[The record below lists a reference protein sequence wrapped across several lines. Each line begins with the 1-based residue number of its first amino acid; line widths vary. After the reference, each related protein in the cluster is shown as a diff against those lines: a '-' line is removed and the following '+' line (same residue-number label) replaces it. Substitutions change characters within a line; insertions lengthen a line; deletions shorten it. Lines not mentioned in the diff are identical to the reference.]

1 MSEFTPPAGAVVL
14 EEDQVEDVAQVEEQ
28 QIDFIPPA
36 NAILEEEVETEPIK
50 EDEEESGEKLT
61 AIEKIPG
68 IGKNAV
74 TDFFGDISRAW
85 TQGVEQAK
93 SVDPSLDIFYEGDES
108 TDEEILKFIEANKN
122 LAEVDMESD
131 EMKSFNKI
139 YEEEGGGWWG
149 FIKGAA
155 MNPSTLSSMLVSS
168 ISGQVNSLISSE
180 QVAAASAV
188 AAGGGAAVGAGFAGI
203 GAIPGAITGLM
214 TGSMTAM
221 ETGLTFAELLQEEV
235 GGELTKE
242 NVRAILDDPEKLHDL
257 RVRSGGRGLAIGAVE
272 AATMGLSK
280 GVGGKLASAG
290 FRAAPTVAAAA
301 TGAIEIAGG
310 GLGEVAG
317 RAVAGQEMDIA
328 EIGFEAFAGLGSMPI
343 TAGQQLLNINTN
355 IDRVK
360 INNQLK
366 NTEYNN
372 LVEAFDPSTDV
383 TEADLNISQIKNST
397 KILDEQVDTQVK
409 NTQITPEQ
417 GEAIKNNFRATQS
430 ATNKAKRA
438 NLKGENEVE
447 VVALLKEKEVLD
459 GERKAVNESSLTKTQ
474 EKRIKEIDARL
485 EEVSSTITDVVKE
498 DRKAQVAESVKF
510 AETEGEKFGLKTEAI
525 NSKTEFG
532 ERFGKEA
539 AESDGFIQDGTI
551 YINKEVAQETGAVS
565 VGSHELLHGILNKEL
580 KGKDATK
587 LVQDF
592 RNQLNEKQLSVLD
605 SKLQAVDEKGNR
617 LYSDDYL
624 TQNPDEALTLFSD
637 AIAKKEIAYDDNVFT
652 KLKDFLTPILRK
664 AGFSKIKF
672 ETGKDVYNFLREY
685 NKSIKEGKLSE
696 AISELGTEEAEASDK
711 KFSKSTSD
719 SYKKIDDFS
728 KNPDFDI
735 DSEFDTKRLLK
746 EAGGIIEST
755 TSRLYDGTAQM
766 NKEGV
771 SREDFKRD
779 LEALFTEIYKGY
791 DEDMD
796 VNMQGAGRQ
805 TSNLFNLRAN
815 KLATDTFK
823 QTSNEV
829 RADQSTLQIAAEEE
843 TSRDTRTEREVRQDE
858 REGVKVREKLDPKP
872 TLDDEGNVIKPLSPG
887 TSTTSIYKVD
897 KVYNFIRSKA
907 RKQNVKG
914 KDLKQ
919 LKGFAL
925 KEVVDMISRDNKE
938 LADSMFKK
946 LEKNSDLNK
955 AEMLAIQNFIF
966 ADTDLSKSS
975 LIEGY
980 TSEFKATG
988 VVNKLLEKF
997 YNKRSVRSKTGAG
1010 LNIQIKKPNIS
1021 DVEFREA
1028 FGIKGRER
1036 SNWNQKVPSKK
1047 GGVSDILK
1055 GFVRNFDQVI
1065 SSQEIREQLIQDG
1078 EAIESLRTLRDGIPP
1093 QLFSKSTKEK
1103 LFTAENLGK
1112 TFNKLNE
1119 DQKSTYL
1126 ANLPMFIELLST
1138 KGITPDTAFRLAYDT
1153 FLYNKK
1159 GTKPLS
1165 LRIDIISS
1173 WKDIVDQAPKTLYD
1187 SKKPNK
1193 FQLNEYLYRSFEEQT
1208 DVDSIKENLGISKE
1222 GVNFREEDQMLGY
1235 LSLMSEYFGDLQQE
1249 FDNDAKFFQYV
1260 VQRFEQTFTSAAK
1273 IGGLPNHAWKQ
1284 INGIWKLVEGD
1295 KSGRGSDLRFG
1306 LFNNKTEFFN
1316 VLLKPFDTENKLKL
1330 VNNKLVYDSEKITTK
1345 RAPQSTA
1352 AKNKYLKEFIKN
1364 GKLSNESLLLSYNDA
1379 TGNQDAIIRQLKWYK
1394 DNQAKDIKDK
1404 TKANINTN
1412 DLGMFLAASVGDM
1425 TAILRSAYAID
1436 SIALSD
1442 SKNSADYT
1450 YEHNPPVKVM
1460 QNYMAQFVNGDI
1472 TEVELRQK
1480 FKDASTSVIPELMD
1494 DAINIRYKSSIPQD
1508 STSRFD
1514 RYYNPTTYGKFPF
1527 EMTVYTPQ
1535 FDKEGNVTSFKKSVK
1550 GKDLNKAY
1558 QDEQAAIK
1566 ANKQEASNS
1575 QVIADKD
1582 MTNDDMLKQFSKTDK
1597 ALDLANSLNQP
1608 VKKIRVFDFDDTLAY
1623 TKSDV
1628 LFTAPNGIT
1637 GKLNAEEFAKQ
1648 GKELLDQGYK
1658 FDFSEFNKVTKG
1670 KPGPLLDIAKKI
1682 KAARG
1687 NEDLFVLTARASEAQ
1702 DAIYEFLKSQGVEF
1716 KKQNIV
1722 GLGNST
1728 GEAKAQWLV
1737 GKAAEGYNDF
1747 YFADDAVANISAV
1760 KESMSKL
1767 DVKSKTQL
1775 VNSNK
1780 IKFSKS
1786 RGEKLNWKTDEAG
1799 NIKTTFEIAG
1809 KKYNFNLDSRDN
1821 QGSFDVEFN
1830 LGGRMDITG
1839 TGDAVAVIRTVYNG
1853 LIDVIN
1859 ENKNIKKIE
1868 FSSLQSETSRVKLY
1882 TTLMNDIG
1890 KKLGWDTDVWESNN
1904 FISPEKSS
1912 FDFEIVKPR
1921 KKQSA
1926 AVERVLGVVDIKS
1939 ETQQSRPKFSKNLS
1953 EDFNRII
1960 EETESIGRE
1969 KVYSEARA
1977 KQIGSQKGK
1986 RKFWIPF
1993 SAEDMLGLIYPLL
2006 GKGKTG
2012 DAQMKFFKDNLFNPF
2027 SKAMESLAA
2036 ARVQLM
2042 ADFKAL
2048 KENLDVPKDLQKE
2061 AFDGFTNEQALRMY
2075 IWDSQG
2081 MEVPGASKRDVAD
2094 AKKIIKSNEKL
2105 KTFAEELIKINKED
2119 GYPKPSQSWL
2129 AGTITTDLIEG
2140 LNDIKRPRYLQ
2151 QWQQNV
2157 DAIFSKENLN
2167 KLEAIHG
2174 SNYREALENMLTRMK
2189 TGKNRIEGSN
2199 RMSDRVLDWINGS
2212 VGAIMFFNTR
2222 SAVLQLISSIN
2233 FINWNDNNL
2242 YAAGK
2247 AFANQKQYWAD
2258 FKMLMNSD
2266 FLVDRRNGLK
2276 INVSESE
2283 IADAAK
2289 TSKNKAR
2296 AVLNYILK
2304 KGFLPTQI
2312 ADSFAI
2318 ASGGATFYRNRVNT
2332 YISQGMTQADAEAKA
2347 FQDFR
2352 ETSEESQQSSRPD
2365 KVSQQQA
2372 SSLGRVLLAFA
2383 NTPMQYGRLTK
2394 RAYQDLIA
2402 GRGDRKS
2409 NISKII
2415 YYTAVQN
2422 MIFNVLQQAVTM
2434 LGFGDDEKDDEEKE
2448 EKYIDVANGMADS
2461 ILRGL
2466 GIAGGAVSVGKNFL
2480 LDLYERSGRT
2490 RPEYVDSVY
2499 KLLQF
2504 SPPISSKVSKIRQ
2517 AAWMFDSKKR
2527 REEIYDKGFALDNPA
2542 YEAAG
2547 KVISATT
2554 NLPVDRVYNKVN
2566 NIDAALAEDTET
2578 WESIAM
2584 LLGWPEWQIKP
2595 KPKSKSKGKKGGYRS
2610 RGGLKKR
2617 KNTRR
2622 KKVFK

>member
-1 MSEFTPPAGAVVL
+1 MSEFTPPAGAIVL
-14 EEDQVEDVAQVEEQ
+14 EEEKVEDIDQVEGLGLVENEEQVEEEQ
-28 QIDFIPPA
+28 VEFIPPS
-36 NAILEEEVETEPIK
+36 NAILEEKIETEPIK

-68 IGKNAV
+68 IGKNEV

-85 TQGVEQAK
+85 TQGLEQAK
-93 SVDPSLDIFYEGDES
+93 SVDPSLDIFYEGDQS
-108 TDEEILKFIEANKN
+108 TDEEILKFIEVNKN
-122 LAEVDMESD
+122 LAEVNMESD
-131 EMKSFNKI
+131 EMKSFNKT

-149 FIKGAA
+149 FVKGAA

-168 ISGQVNSLISSE
+168 ISSQLNTINPLSDAFSE
-180 QVAAASAV
+180 QSV
-188 AAGGGAAVGAGFAGI
+188 AAGASGATAGAGFALAAGQLGPQI
-203 GAIPGAITGLM
+203 GLPEELITVPMGAVTGLM
-214 TGSMTAM
+214 TGTMTAM
-221 ETGLTFAELLQEEV
+221 ETGLTFAELLQEEA

-242 NVRAILDDPEKLHDL
+242 NVRAILNDPEKLHEL
-257 RVRSGGRGLAIGAVE
+257 RRKSAGRGLTIGAIE

-301 TGAIEIAGG
+301 TGAIEIVGG
-310 GLGEVAG
+310 GLGEVGG

-343 TAGQQLLNINTN
+343 TASQQLLNINTN

-366 NTEYNN
+366 NTEWNN

-417 GEAIKNNFRATQS
+417 GEAIKKNFRATQS

-485 EEVSSTITDVVKE
+485 EEVSSNITDVVKE

-510 AETEGEKFGLKTEAI
+510 AEREGKKFGLKTEAI
-525 NSKTEFG
+525 GSKTEFG
-532 ERFGKEA
+532 KRFGKEA

-551 YINKEVAQETGAVS
+551 YINKEVAQETGAIS

-605 SKLQAVDEKGNR
+605 SKLQALDEKGNR

-637 AIAKKEIAYDDNVFT
+637 AIAKKEIAYDENVFT

-664 AGFSKIKF
+664 YGFAKIKF
-672 ETGKDVYNFLREY
+672 DTGKDVYNFLKEY

-696 AISELGTEEAEASDK
+696 AISELGTEEAEASGK
-711 KFSKSTSD
+711 KFSKTPAKIEELKSVGEDAEVIGADQVEKMAGRVAGAAWNSYGSKIPKNILEEAGITRKSYVD
-719 SYKKIDDFS
+719 SAKNSILGSKWIKKWDGTRQPFNQYIANKGMLELKTLATELGVRSAEDQTTR
-728 KNPDFDI
+728 I
-735 DSEFDTKRLLK
+735 TEDTK
-746 EAGGIIEST
+746 
-755 TSRLYDGTAQM
+755 
-766 NKEGV
+766 
-771 SREDFKRD
+771 
-779 LEALFTEIYKGY
+779 
-791 DEDMD
+791 
-796 VNMQGAGRQ
+796 
-805 TSNLFNLRAN
+805 
-815 KLATDTFK
+815 
-823 QTSNEV
+823 
-829 RADQSTLQIAAEEE
+829 QIAAEEE
-843 TSRDTRTEREVRQDE
+843 TSRDNRSDREVRQDE
-858 REGVKVREKLDPKP
+858 REGIKVREKLDPKP

-907 RKQNVKG
+907 KKQNVKG

-1010 LNIQIKKPNIS
+1010 LNVQIKKPNIS

-1103 LFTAENLGK
+1103 LFAAENLGK
-1112 TFNKLNE
+1112 TFKKLGKKPGGQE
-1119 DQKSTYL
+1119 QYL
-1126 ANLPMFIELLST
+1126 ANLPMFIELLAT
-1138 KGITPDTAFRLAYDT
+1138 KGITPDTAFRLAYGP

-1159 GTKPLS
+1159 GTKPLK
-1165 LRIDIISS
+1165 LRIDIINS

-1187 SKKPNK
+1187 AKKPDK
-1193 FQLNEYLYRSFEEQT
+1193 FQLNEYLHRSFDEQT

-1222 GVNFREEDQMLGY
+1222 GINFRDEDQVLGY

-1249 FDNDAKFFQYV
+1249 FDNDAEFFQYV
-1260 VQRFEQTFTSAAK
+1260 IQHFEQTFTSAAK

-1284 INGIWKLVEGD
+1284 VNGVWKLVEGK
-1295 KSGRGSDLRFG
+1295 KSGRGKDLRFG
-1306 LFNNKTEFFN
+1306 LFTNKTEFFN
-1316 VLLKPFDTENKLKL
+1316 VLLKPFDIENKLKL
-1330 VNNKLVYDSEKITTK
+1330 VNNKLVYDGEKIVTK

-1352 AKNKYLKEFIKN
+1352 AKNKYLKEFIKD
-1364 GKLSNESLLLSYNDA
+1364 GKLSKESLLSSYNDA
-1379 TGNQDAIIRQLKWYK
+1379 TSNQDAIIRQLKWYK
-1394 DNQAKDIKDK
+1394 ENKG
-1404 TKANINTN
+1404 TKADVTTN
-1412 DLGMFLAASVGDM
+1412 DLGMFFAASVGDM
-1425 TAILRSAYAID
+1425 TAILRSAYFID

-1442 SKNSADYT
+1442 STNPAEYT

-1460 QNYMAQFVNGDI
+1460 QNYMAQFVNGEI
-1472 TEVELRQK
+1472 TEAELRQK
-1480 FKDASTSVIPELMD
+1480 FKDSSTSVIPDLMD
-1494 DAINIRYKSSIPQD
+1494 KAINIRYKSSIPQD

-1535 FDKEGNVTSFKKSVK
+1535 FDKEGEVKSFKKSVK
-1550 GKDLNKAY
+1550 GKYLKKAY

-1566 ANKQEASNS
+1566 ANKKEANAS
-1575 QVIADKD
+1575 QVIDDKN

-1597 ALDLANSLNQP
+1597 ALDVANSLNQP
-1608 VKKIRVFDFDDTLAY
+1608 VKKIRVFDFDDTLAL

-1628 LFTAPNGIT
+1628 LYTSPDGT
-1637 GKLNAEEFAKQ
+1637 KGKLNAQEFAIR

-1658 FDFSEFNKVTKG
+1658 FDFTEFDKVTKG

-1682 KAARG
+1682 KDARG
-1687 NEDLFVLTARASEAQ
+1687 NEDLFVLTARAPEAQ

-1716 KKQNIV
+1716 KKQNII
-1722 GLGNST
+1722 GLGTST
-1728 GEAKAQWLV
+1728 GAAKAQWLV
-1737 GKAAEGYNDF
+1737 DKASEGYNDF
-1747 YFADDAVANISAV
+1747 YFADDAMANVSAV
-1760 KESMSKL
+1760 KKAMSVL
-1767 DVKSKTQL
+1767 DVKSKVQQ
-1775 VNSNK
+1775 
-1780 IKFSKS
+1780 
-1786 RGEKLNWKTDEAG
+1786 A
-1799 NIKTTFEIAG
+1799 
-1809 KKYNFNLDSRDN
+1809 
-1821 QGSFDVEFN
+1821 
-1830 LGGRMDITG
+1830 
-1839 TGDAVAVIRTVYNG
+1839 RT
-1853 LIDVIN
+1853 
-1859 ENKNIKKIE
+1859 
-1868 FSSLQSETSRVKLY
+1868 
-1882 TTLMNDIG
+1882 
-1890 KKLGWDTDVWESNN
+1890 
-1904 FISPEKSS
+1904 
-1912 FDFEIVKPR
+1912 
-1921 KKQSA
+1921 
-1926 AVERVLGVVDIKS
+1926 
-1939 ETQQSRPKFSKNLS
+1939 KFSKNLS
-1953 EDFNRII
+1953 EDFNKII
-1960 EETESIGRE
+1960 EETEGVGRE
-1969 KVYSEARA
+1969 KTYSEARA

-1986 RKFWIPF
+1986 RKFWIPY

-2061 AFDGFTNEQALRMY
+2061 AFDGFTNEQAVRMY
-2075 IWDSQG
+2075 IWDSQD

-2094 AKKIIKSNEKL
+2094 AKKIIEGNEKL

-2129 AGTITTDLIEG
+2129 AGTITTDLMEG
-2140 LNDIKRPRYLQ
+2140 LNDVKRPRYLQ

-2189 TGKNRIEGSN
+2189 TGKNRIQGSN
-2199 RMSDRVLDWINGS
+2199 RMSDKVLDWINGS

-2233 FINWNDNNL
+2233 FINWSDNNL

-2247 AFANQKQYWAD
+2247 AFANQKQYWSD
-2258 FKMLMNSD
+2258 FKMLINSD

-2332 YISQGMTQADAEAKA
+2332 YISEGMTQSDAEAKA

-2365 KVSQQQA
+2365 KISQQQA
-2372 SSLGRVLLAFA
+2372 SSLGRILLAFA

-2394 RAYQDLIA
+2394 RAYQDLIN

-2422 MIFNVLQQAVTM
+2422 IIFNVLQQAVTM
-2434 LGFGDDEKDDEEKE
+2434 LGFGDDEKSDEEKE
-2448 EKYIDVANGMADS
+2448 EKYVDVANGMADS

-2466 GIAGGAVSVGKNFL
+2466 GIAGSAVSVGKNFL

-2490 RPEYVDSVY
+2490 RPQYVDSVY

-2504 SPPISSKVSKIRQ
+2504 SPPISSKVSKLRQ
-2517 AAWMFDSKKR
+2517 AAWQFDSKKR
-2527 REEIYDKGFALDNPA
+2527 REEIFDKGFALDNPA

-2595 KPKSKSKGKKGGYRS
+2595 KPKYKSKSKSKKSGYKS
-2610 RGGLKKR
+2610 DFKKR
-2617 KNTRR
+2617 SKR
-2622 KKVFK
+2622 KRKVIR

>member
-1 MSEFTPPAGAVVL
+1 MSEFTPPVGAAVL
-14 EEDQVEDVAQVEEQ
+14 EEEQVEDVVQVEEQ
-28 QIDFIPPA
+28 VEFIPPSS
-36 NAILEEEVETEPIK
+36 AILEEEIETEPAK

-93 SVDPSLDIFYEGDES
+93 TVDPSLDIFYEGDES
-108 TDEEILKFIEANKN
+108 TDEEILKFVEANKN
-122 LAEVDMESD
+122 LAEVNMESD

-149 FIKGAA
+149 FVKGAA

-168 ISGQVNSLISSE
+168 ISGQVNSLVSSE

-188 AAGGGAAVGAGFAGI
+188 GAAGGAAIGAGFAGV

-272 AATMGLSK
+272 AATMGLAK
-280 GVGGKLASAG
+280 GVGGRLASAG
-290 FRAAPTVAAAA
+290 FRSAPVVAGAV

-310 GLGEVAG
+310 GLGEATG
-317 RAVAGQEMDIA
+317 RLVAGQEMDIA

-397 KILDEQVDTQVK
+397 KILDEQVDTQVQ
-409 NTQITPEQ
+409 NTKITPEQ
-417 GEAIKNNFRATQS
+417 GEAIKKNFRSTQS

-459 GERKAVNESSLTKTQ
+459 GERKSVNESSLTKTQ
-474 EKRIKEIDARL
+474 DKRVKEIDVRL
-485 EEVSSTITDVVKE
+485 EEISSTVSDVVKE

-510 AETEGEKFGLKTEAI
+510 AETEGKKFGLKTEAI
-525 NSKTEFG
+525 GSKTEFG

-592 RNQLNEKQLSVLD
+592 RNQLNNEQLSVLD

-637 AIAKKEIAYDDNVFT
+637 AIAKKEIAYDENVFT

-664 AGFSKIKF
+664 AGFAKIKF

-685 NKSIKEGKLSE
+685 NKSVKEGKLSE
-696 AISELGTEEAEASDK
+696 AISELGTGEVEASDK
-711 KFSKSTSD
+711 KFSKSTTEIVKENDRLRNDLSEAIENDNDQDISD
-719 SYKKIDDFS
+719 I
-728 KNPDFDI
+728 KNDLFLNNNGTIQEFINSRFKDGLGI
-735 DSEFDTKRLLK
+735 TRSEFEK
-746 EAGGIIEST
+746 
-755 TSRLYDGTAQM
+755 
-766 NKEGV
+766 GV
-771 SREDFKRD
+771 NSEVLVNLNNSYSPSKGDYGAYIR
-779 LEALFTEIYKGY
+779 EALFGGGGFGGGRMGDILRKLGQKGELFQESL
-791 DEDMD
+791 DSD
-796 VNMQGAGRQ
+796 QARQ
-805 TSNLFNLRAN
+805 VA
-815 KLATDTFK
+815 ADDTPTK
-823 QTSNEV
+823 
-829 RADQSTLQIAAEEE
+829 
-843 TSRDTRTEREVRQDE
+843 DTRTDREIRQSERK
-858 REGVKVREKLDPKP
+858 GIKVREKIVK
-872 TLDDEGNVIKPLSPG
+872 
-887 TSTTSIYKVD
+887 IYNVD
-897 KVYNFIRSKA
+897 KVVNSIRSKA
-907 RKQNVKG
+907 KG
-914 KDLKQ
+914 KSFKGKNIKK

-925 KEVVDMISRDNKE
+925 KEVVDMISRDNKD
-938 LADSMFKK
+938 LSKSLFKK
-946 LEKNSDLNK
+946 ITKNADLKSD
-955 AEMLAIQNFIF
+955 EMLAIQKFINS
-966 ADTDLSKSS
+966 DLEAAGGY
-975 LIEGY
+975 LLEGF
-980 TSEFKATG
+980 TSEFKSSG
-988 VVNKLLEKF
+988 VNTKLLEKF
-997 YNKRSVRSKTGAG
+997 YNKRSVRAATGPG
-1010 LNIQIKKPNIS
+1010 LEVQIKKPNIKDS
-1021 DVEFREA
+1021 EIKEA
-1028 FGIKGRER
+1028 FGIIG
-1036 SNWNQKVPSKK
+1036 SNTDNWVNIVPSSQ
-1047 GGVSDILK
+1047 GGVSEILK
-1055 GFVRNFDQVI
+1055 GFVRNLDQVI

-1093 QLFSKSTKEK
+1093 QLFSLTGKKDDTASK
-1103 LFTAENLGK
+1103 LYSAENLGK
-1112 TFNKLNE
+1112 TFSKLSE
-1119 DQKSTYL
+1119 DQKATYL

-1159 GTKPLS
+1159 GTEPLK
-1165 LRIDIISS
+1165 LRLQIVDS
-1173 WKDIVDQAPKTLYD
+1173 WKNIVDQAPKTLYD
-1187 SKKPNK
+1187 SKKPDK
-1193 FQLNEYLYRSFEEQT
+1193 FQLNEYLYRSFDEQT

-1222 GVNFREEDQMLGY
+1222 GVNFREEDQILGY

-1249 FDNDAKFFQYV
+1249 FDNNAEFFQYV
-1260 VQRFEQTFTSAAK
+1260 IQHFEKTFTSAAK

-1284 INGIWKLVEGD
+1284 IGGVWKLVEGK
-1295 KSGRGSDLRFG
+1295 KSGRGNDLRFG
-1306 LFNNKTEFFN
+1306 LFNDKKEFFN
-1316 VLLKPFDTENKLKL
+1316 VLLKPFDTENKLTIKAKARGY
-1330 VNNKLVYDSEKITTK
+1330 NIFYDNKILKPAT
-1345 RAPQSTA
+1345 APQSTA
-1352 AKNKYLKEFIKN
+1352 AIKKYLEEFLKD
-1364 GKLSNESLLLSYNDA
+1364 GKLSKESLLNSYNDA
-1379 TGNQDAIIRQLKWYK
+1379 TSNQDAIIRELKWYK
-1394 DNQAKDIKDK
+1394 ENKE
-1404 TKANINTN
+1404 TKADLTTN
-1412 DLGMFLAASVGDM
+1412 DLGMFFAAAVGDM
-1425 TAILRSAYAID
+1425 TAILRSAYTVD

-1442 SKNSADYT
+1442 SKKVSDYR

-1460 QNYMAQFVNGDI
+1460 QNYMAQFINGEI
-1472 TEVELRQK
+1472 TEAELRQK
-1480 FKDASTSVIPELMD
+1480 FKDASTSVIPKLMD
-1494 DAINIRYKSSIPQD
+1494 DAINIRYKSSIPQN

-1550 GKDLNKAY
+1550 GKDLKQAY

-1566 ANKQEASNS
+1566 ANKQEASDS
-1575 QVIADKD
+1575 QVIDDKN

-1608 VKKIRVFDFDDTLAY
+1608 VKKIRVFDFDDTLAF

-1628 LFTAPNGIT
+1628 LFTAPDGT
-1637 GKLNAEEFAKQ
+1637 KGKLNAEEFASQ

-1670 KPGPLLDIAKKI
+1670 EPGPLLDIAKKI
-1682 KAARG
+1682 KDARG
-1687 NEDLFVLTARASEAQ
+1687 SEDLFVLTARAPESQ

-1716 KKQNIV
+1716 KKQNII

-1728 GEAKAQWLV
+1728 GKAKAQWLV
-1737 GKAAEGYNDF
+1737 GKASEGYNDF
-1747 YFADDAVANISAV
+1747 YFADDAVANVAAV
-1760 KESMSKL
+1760 EESMSKL

-1775 VNSNK
+1775 VSNNE

-1786 RGEKLNWKTDEAG
+1786 RGEKLNWSTDEAG
-1799 NIKTTFEIAG
+1799 NMKTTFNVNN
-1809 KKYNFNLDSRDN
+1809 KKYNFNLYSRDS
-1821 QGSFDVEFN
+1821 QGTFEVEFD
-1830 LGGRMDITG
+1830 LDGRQDITG
-1839 TGDAVAVIRTVYNG
+1839 TGDAIKTIRTVYNG
-1853 LIDVIN
+1853 LLNAIS

-1882 TTLMNDIG
+1882 TTLMNSVAE
-1890 KKLGWDTDVWESNN
+1890 KLGWETDVWESKN
-1904 FISPEKSS
+1904 FIAPDKSS

-1926 AVERVLGVVDIKS
+1926 AVEKVLSVVDVKS

-1960 EETESIGRE
+1960 EETEGIGRE

-1977 KQIGSQKGK
+1977 KQIGSKKGK

-1993 SAEDMLGLIYPLL
+1993 SAEDMLGLLYPLL

-2012 DAQMKFFKDNLFNPF
+2012 DAQMKFFKENLFNPF

-2048 KENLDVPKDLQKE
+2048 KQNLDVPKDLQKE

-2094 AKKIIKSNEKL
+2094 AKKIIEGNEKL

-2119 GYPKPSQSWL
+2119 GYPNPSQSWL

-2140 LNDIKRPRYLQ
+2140 LNNIKRPKYLQ
-2151 QWQQNV
+2151 QWQENV

-2199 RMSDRVLDWINGS
+2199 RLSDRVLNWINGS

-2233 FINWNDNNL
+2233 FVNLSDNNL

-2247 AFANQKQYWAD
+2247 AFANQKQYWSD

-2318 ASGGATFYRNRVNT
+2318 ASGGATFYRNRLNT
-2332 YISQGMTQADAEAKA
+2332 YLAEGMNNAEAEAKA
-2347 FQDFR
+2347 FTDFR
-2352 ETSEESQQSSRPD
+2352 EISEESQQSSRPD
-2365 KVSQQQA
+2365 KISQQQA

-2394 RAYQDLIA
+2394 RAYQDLIN

-2434 LGFGDDEKDDEEKE
+2434 LGFGDDEKDDEEKQ

-2466 GIAGGAVSVGKNFL
+2466 GIAGGAVSVAKNFL

-2490 RPEYVDSVY
+2490 RPEYVDSTY

-2504 SPPISSKVSKIRQ
+2504 SPPISSKISKLRQ
-2517 AAWMFDSKKR
+2517 AAWQFDSKKR

-2554 NLPVDRVYNKVN
+2554 NLPVDRVYNKIN

-2595 KPKSKSKGKKGGYRS
+2595 SKKGKSKKGGYKSTGRIKLKSKSKS
-2610 RGGLKKR
+2610 KR
-2617 KNTRR
+2617 KVRIR
-2622 KKVFK
+2622 

>member
-1 MSEFTPPAGAVVL
+1 MQEGGI
-14 EEDQVEDVAQVEEQ
+14 EDLIIEDTVEEVVEETNS
-28 QIDFIPPA
+28 IDDLI
-36 NAILEEEVETEPIK
+36 ISEETEIEPIR
-50 EDEEESGEKLT
+50 EDEEESGEKDT
-61 AIEKIPG
+61 AIERFF
-68 IGKNAV
+68 GKNEV

-93 SVDPSLDIFYEGDES
+93 AVDPSLDIFYEGDES
-108 TDEEILKFIEANKN
+108 TDEEILKFIETNKN

-180 QVAAASAV
+180 QVASASAAG
-188 AAGGGAAVGAGFAGI
+188 AAGGAAAGAALSPYFAGA

-221 ETGLTFAELLQEEV
+221 ETGLTFAELLQEEA

-242 NVRAILDDPEKLHDL
+242 NVRAILNDPEKLHEL
-257 RVRSGGRGLAIGAVE
+257 RKKSAGRGLTIGAIE
-272 AATMGLSK
+272 AATMGVSK
-280 GVGGKLASAG
+280 GVGSKLASAG
-290 FRAAPTVAAAA
+290 FRAAPAIAAAT
-301 TGAIEIAGG
+301 TGAIEIVGG
-310 GLGEVAG
+310 GLGEAG
-317 RAVAGQEMDIA
+317 GRLVAGQEMDIA
-328 EIGFEAFAGLGSMPI
+328 EIGFEAFAGLGSMPV

-383 TEADLNISQIKNST
+383 TEADLNISQVKNST

-417 GEAIKNNFRATQS
+417 GEAIKKNFRSTQS

-438 NLKGENEVE
+438 NLKGKNEVE
-447 VVALLKEKEVLD
+447 VVALLKEKEILD
-459 GERKAVNESSLTKTQ
+459 GERKSVNESSLTKTQ

-510 AETEGEKFGLKTEAI
+510 AETEGKKFGLKTEAI
-525 NSKTEFG
+525 GSKTEFG

-592 RNQLNEKQLSVLD
+592 RNQLNNEQLSVLD
-605 SKLQAVDEKGNR
+605 NKLQAVDEKGNR

-637 AIAKKEIAYDDNVFT
+637 AIAKKEIAYDENIFT

-664 AGFSKIKF
+664 AGFAKIKF

-685 NKSIKEGKLSE
+685 NKSVKEGKLSE
-696 AISELGTEEAEASDK
+696 AISELGTEKAEAGGK
-711 KFSKSTSD
+711 KFSKSIKVPGIETEQVQTMIDKVANRAAAKFFSGIPQNIREEAGLTRR
-719 SYKKIDDFS
+719 SY
-728 KNPDFDI
+728 I
-735 DSEFDTKRLLK
+735 DSAKSELAGIAEKFDASRAEFDRYMANTGMQRLNSLAKRLGVK
-746 EAGGIIEST
+746 SVEDQT
-755 TSRLYDGTAQM
+755 TRIT
-766 NKEGV
+766 
-771 SREDFKRD
+771 EDTK
-779 LEALFTEIYKGY
+779 
-791 DEDMD
+791 
-796 VNMQGAGRQ
+796 
-805 TSNLFNLRAN
+805 
-815 KLATDTFK
+815 
-823 QTSNEV
+823 
-829 RADQSTLQIAAEEE
+829 QIAAEEE

-858 REGVKVREKLDPKP
+858 REGIKVREKLPKVY
-872 TLDDEGNVIKPLSPG
+872 D
-887 TSTTSIYKVD
+887 VD
-897 KVYNFIRSKA
+897 KVVKSIRSKA
-907 RKQNVKG
+907 KSLKAKN
-914 KDLKQ
+914 LKQ
-919 LKGFAL
+919 LKGTAL
-925 KEVVDMISRDNKE
+925 EEVSMMIGRDEEIGRSIFNKI
-938 LADSMFKK
+938 S
-946 LEKNSDLNK
+946 KNADLNK
-955 AEMLAIQNFIF
+955 AEMLAVQKFINSNVDI
-966 ADTDLSKSS
+966 AKGS

-980 TSEFKATG
+980 TSDFKATG

-1010 LNIQIKKPNIS
+1010 LSVQIKKPNIS
-1021 DVEFREA
+1021 DVEFKQA
-1028 FGIKGRER
+1028 FGITGKDQA
-1036 SNWNQKVPSKK
+1036 NWNQKVVAKK

-1078 EAIESLRTLRDGIPP
+1078 EAIESLRTLRNGIPP
-1093 QLFSKSTKEK
+1093 QLFSRTAKNQDIVTQVLLAEDMSSDTFLENADFLRKQGNSTWLASALVNTVSDKLKTLLGRNKLRTIGDEFQREFDPNKSWKDYIKKALKIQLEEADIGVYSTLKQIAKARKIDIKTGIEAYENIDDINVLRSDILMLIDELKLEEIVDEK
-1103 LFTAENLGK
+1103 GNSKRAITDAEISKYILPALVGSYKMGRYKLKDNRK
-1112 TFNKLNE
+1112 APSIKLNE
-1119 DQKSTYL
+1119 GEVFIDEGNIRQGIFGSATDANANAGIDSSERINKQVFAHDSWYNQKLSKKQQKEYGVKFFDD
-1126 ANLPMFIELLST
+1126 LPLEKRAKFVKNEIQPDGLRAKEILDVVVKKMASLRSEN
-1138 KGITPDTAFRLAYDT
+1138 KITP
-1153 FLYNKK
+1153 
-1159 GTKPLS
+1159 
-1165 LRIDIISS
+1165 
-1173 WKDIVDQAPKTLYD
+1173 Q
-1187 SKKPNK
+1187 
-1193 FQLNEYLYRSFEEQT
+1193 
-1208 DVDSIKENLGISKE
+1208 
-1222 GVNFREEDQMLGY
+1222 
-1235 LSLMSEYFGDLQQE
+1235 
-1249 FDNDAKFFQYV
+1249 
-1260 VQRFEQTFTSAAK
+1260 
-1273 IGGLPNHAWKQ
+1273 
-1284 INGIWKLVEGD
+1284 
-1295 KSGRGSDLRFG
+1295 
-1306 LFNNKTEFFN
+1306 
-1316 VLLKPFDTENKLKL
+1316 
-1330 VNNKLVYDSEKITTK
+1330 
-1345 RAPQSTA
+1345 
-1352 AKNKYLKEFIKN
+1352 
-1364 GKLSNESLLLSYNDA
+1364 
-1379 TGNQDAIIRQLKWYK
+1379 
-1394 DNQAKDIKDK
+1394 
-1404 TKANINTN
+1404 
-1412 DLGMFLAASVGDM
+1412 AASVFIDLQFARMDGLGKLASDVRFIPNN
-1425 TAILRSAYAID
+1425 TKADLKKIFKLPKIKRGKNKDGSPKYIEDPFVLEHTIPGNRVKLAAFNAILGSDKASMDLFDSELEQYHSAIIPYNFD
-1436 SIALSD
+1436 MLVNRKDGKELYLRTSPSIRQAGDFALSE
-1442 SKNSADYT
+1442 T
-1450 YEHNPPVKVM
+1450 
-1460 QNYMAQFVNGDI
+1460 G
-1472 TEVELRQK
+1472 
-1480 FKDASTSVIPELMD
+1480 
-1494 DAINIRYKSSIPQD
+1494 RYSDK
-1508 STSRFD
+1508 SRFPMSLYD
-1514 RYYNPTTYGKFPF
+1514 ISDDTTYGQPIQLEK
-1527 EMTVYTPQ
+1527 TVEDSRILNNEEALQSGVQTP
-1535 FDKEGNVTSFKKSVK
+1535 
-1550 GKDLNKAY
+1550 
-1558 QDEQAAIK
+1558 
-1566 ANKQEASNS
+1566 
-1575 QVIADKD
+1575 ADKG
-1582 MTNDDMLKQFSKTDK
+1582 KQFSKTNEDILNNFIKMDK
-1597 ALDLANSLNQP
+1597 ALDIATSLDQP

-1628 LFTAPNGIT
+1628 LYTAPDGAK

-1648 GKELLDQGYK
+1648 GKELLDQGYN

-1687 NEDLFVLTARASEAQ
+1687 NEDLFVLTARAPEAQ

-1716 KKQNIV
+1716 KRQNIV

-1728 GEAKAQWLV
+1728 GKAKAQWLV

-1747 YFADDAVANISAV
+1747 YFADDAMANVAAV
-1760 KESMSKL
+1760 KKAMSVL
-1767 DVKSKTQL
+1767 DVKSK
-1775 VNSNK
+1775 V
-1780 IKFSKS
+1780 
-1786 RGEKLNWKTDEAG
+1786 
-1799 NIKTTFEIAG
+1799 
-1809 KKYNFNLDSRDN
+1809 
-1821 QGSFDVEFN
+1821 
-1830 LGGRMDITG
+1830 
-1839 TGDAVAVIRTVYNG
+1839 
-1853 LIDVIN
+1853 
-1859 ENKNIKKIE
+1859 
-1868 FSSLQSETSRVKLY
+1868 
-1882 TTLMNDIG
+1882 
-1890 KKLGWDTDVWESNN
+1890 
-1904 FISPEKSS
+1904 
-1912 FDFEIVKPR
+1912 
-1921 KKQSA
+1921 
-1926 AVERVLGVVDIKS
+1926 
-1939 ETQQSRPKFSKNLS
+1939 QQARPKFSKNLS

-1960 EETESIGRE
+1960 EETEGIGRE
-1969 KVYSEARA
+1969 KTYSEARA
-1977 KQIGSQKGK
+1977 KQVGSQKGK

-2012 DAQMKFFKDNLFNPF
+2012 DAQMSFFKDNLFNPF

-2075 IWDSQG
+2075 IWDLQG
-2081 MEVPGASKRDVAD
+2081 METPGASKRDVAD
-2094 AKKIIKSNEKL
+2094 AKKIIEGNEKL

-2140 LNDIKRPRYLQ
+2140 LNDVKRPRYLQ
-2151 QWQQNV
+2151 QWQENV

-2174 SNYREALENMLTRMK
+2174 SNYIEALENMLTRMK

-2247 AFANQKQYWAD
+2247 AFANQKQYWSD
-2258 FKMLMNSD
+2258 FKMLINSD

-2332 YISQGMTQADAEAKA
+2332 YLSEGMTQADAEAKA

-2466 GIAGGAVSVGKNFL
+2466 GIAGGAVSVAKNFL

-2578 WESIAM
+2578 WESVAM

-2595 KPKSKSKGKKGGYRS
+2595 SKKRKSKKGGYKSTGRIK
-2610 RGGLKKR
+2610 LKTKSKSNR
-2617 KNTRR
+2617 KVRIR
-2622 KKVFK
+2622 

>member
-1 MSEFTPPAGAVVL
+1 MQESGI
-14 EEDQVEDVAQVEEQ
+14 EDLIIEDTVEEVVEETNS
-28 QIDFIPPA
+28 IDDLI
-36 NAILEEEVETEPIK
+36 ISEETEIEPIK

-93 SVDPSLDIFYEGDES
+93 SVDPSLDIFYEGSES
-108 TDEEILKFIEANKN
+108 TDEEILKFVEANKN
-122 LAEVDMESD
+122 LAEVSMESD

-139 YEEEGGGWWG
+139 YEEEGGGWAG
-149 FIKGAA
+149 FVIGAWN
-155 MNPSTLSSMLVSS
+155 NPTTLTSMLVSS
-168 ISGQVNSLISSE
+168 ISGQLNSIRTSE
-180 QVAAASAV
+180 QVAAASA
-188 AAGGGAAVGAGFAGI
+188 AAGAVGFGVGTAVPIVGNVA
-203 GAIPGAITGLM
+203 GAITGLM

-221 ETGLTFAELLQEEV
+221 ETGLTFAELLQEEA
-235 GGELTKE
+235 GGDLTKE
-242 NVRAILDDPEKLHDL
+242 KIRAILDDPEKLHDL
-257 RVRSGGRGLAIGAVE
+257 RVKAGGRGLAIGAVE
-272 AATMGLSK
+272 VATMGLAK
-280 GVGGKLASAG
+280 GVGGKIASAG
-290 FRAAPTVAAAA
+290 FRSAPLVGAAA
-301 TGAIEIAGG
+301 TGAVEIAGG

-328 EIGFEAFAGLGSMPI
+328 EIGFEAFAGLGSAPL

-366 NTEYNN
+366 NTEFKN
-372 LVEAFDPSTDV
+372 LVEAFDPSTNV

-417 GEAIKNNFRATQS
+417 GEAIKKNFRATQS

-447 VVALLKEKEVLD
+447 VVALLKEKEILD

-485 EEVSSTITDVVKE
+485 EEVSSTISDVFKE
-498 DRKAQVAESVKF
+498 DRKVQVAESVKF
-510 AETEGEKFGLKTEAI
+510 AETEGKKFGLKTEAVG
-525 NSKTEFG
+525 SKKEFG
-532 ERFGKEA
+532 DRFGKTEA
-539 AESDGFIQDGTI
+539 EADGFIQDGII
-551 YINKEVAQETGAVS
+551 YINEEVAQETGAVS

-580 KGKDATK
+580 KGKNATK
-587 LVQDF
+587 LVQEF
-592 RNQLNEKQLSVLD
+592 KSQLNENQLSVLD

-637 AIAKKEIAYDDNVFT
+637 AVAKKEIAYDENVFT

-664 AGFSKIKF
+664 AGFAKIKF

-685 NKSIKEGKLSE
+685 NKSVKEGKLSE
-696 AISELGTEEAEASDK
+696 AISELGTEEAEAGGK
-711 KFSKSTSD
+711 KFSKSPAKIQELKSVGEDAEVIKADQVEKIAGRVAGAAWNSYGSKIPKNILEEAGITRKSYVD
-719 SYKKIDDFS
+719 SAKNSILGSKWIKKWNGTRQPFNQYIANKGMLELKTLATELGVRSAEDQT
-728 KNPDFDI
+728 I
-735 DSEFDTKRLLK
+735 RITEDTK
-746 EAGGIIEST
+746 
-755 TSRLYDGTAQM
+755 
-766 NKEGV
+766 
-771 SREDFKRD
+771 
-779 LEALFTEIYKGY
+779 
-791 DEDMD
+791 
-796 VNMQGAGRQ
+796 
-805 TSNLFNLRAN
+805 
-815 KLATDTFK
+815 
-823 QTSNEV
+823 
-829 RADQSTLQIAAEEE
+829 QIAAEEE

-858 REGVKVREKLDPKP
+858 REGIKVREKLPKVY
-872 TLDDEGNVIKPLSPG
+872 DI
-887 TSTTSIYKVD
+887 D
-897 KVYNFIRSKA
+897 KVVKSIRSKA
-907 RKQNVKG
+907 KSLKAKNI
-914 KDLKQ
+914 KQ
-919 LKGFAL
+919 LKGTAL
-925 KEVVDMISRDNKE
+925 EELSIMIGRDEELGKSIFNKI
-938 LADSMFKK
+938 S
-946 LEKNSDLNK
+946 KNSDLNK
-955 AEMLAIQNFIF
+955 AEMLAIQKFINSN
-966 ADTDLSKSS
+966 TDVAKVS

-980 TSEFKATG
+980 TSDFKATG

-1010 LNIQIKKPNIS
+1010 LEVQIKKPNIS
-1021 DVEFREA
+1021 DIEFKEA
-1028 FGIKGRER
+1028 FGITGKDQN
-1036 SNWNQKVPSKK
+1036 NWNQKVPSKK

-1078 EAIESLRTLRDGIPP
+1078 EAIEALRTLRDGIPP

-1103 LFTAENLGK
+1103 LFAAENLG
-1112 TFNKLNE
+1112 TTYGKLNE
-1119 DQKSTYL
+1119 DQKATYL
-1126 ANLPMFIELLST
+1126 ANLPMFIELLAT

-1165 LRIDIISS
+1165 IRGEIVDS

-1187 SKKPNK
+1187 SKKPDK
-1193 FQLNEYLYRSFEEQT
+1193 FQLNEYLYRSFDEQT

-1222 GVNFREEDQMLGY
+1222 GINFRKEDQILGY

-1249 FDNDAKFFQYV
+1249 FNNDAEFFQYV
-1260 VQRFEQTFTSAAK
+1260 VQHFEQTFTSAAK

-1284 INGIWKLVEGD
+1284 IDGVWKLVEGK

-1330 VNNKLVYDSEKITTK
+1330 ANNKLVYDGEKIITK

-1352 AKNKYLKEFIKN
+1352 AKNKYLKEFIKD
-1364 GKLSNESLLLSYNDA
+1364 GKLSNKSLLLSYNDA
-1379 TGNQDAIIRQLKWYK
+1379 TSNQDAIIRELKWYK
-1394 DNQAKDIKDK
+1394 DNKG
-1404 TKANINTN
+1404 TKADVTTN
-1412 DLGMFLAASVGDM
+1412 DLGMFLAATVGDM
-1425 TAILRSAYAID
+1425 TAILRSAYYID
-1436 SIALSD
+1436 SIALGE
-1442 SKNSADYT
+1442 SKKPSDYT

-1460 QNYMAQFVNGDI
+1460 QNYLVQFVNGDI
-1472 TEVELRQK
+1472 TETELKQK
-1480 FKDASTSVIPELMD
+1480 FKDSSTSVIPDLMD
-1494 DAINIRYKSSIPQD
+1494 KAINIRYKSSIPQN

-1558 QDEQAAIK
+1558 KDEQAAIK
-1566 ANKQEASNS
+1566 ANKQEANDS
-1575 QVIADKD
+1575 QVIDSKD

-1597 ALDLANSLNQP
+1597 ALDIANSLNQP
-1608 VKKIRVFDFDDTLAY
+1608 VKKIRVFDFDDTLAL
-1623 TKSDV
+1623 TKSNV
-1628 LFTAPNGIT
+1628 LYTSPDGT
-1637 GKLNAEEFAKQ
+1637 KGKLNAEEFAKQ
-1648 GKELLDQGYK
+1648 GKELLEQGYK

-1687 NEDLFVLTARASEAQ
+1687 NEDLFVLTARAPEAQ

-1716 KKQNIV
+1716 KKQNII
-1722 GLGNST
+1722 GLGKST

-1747 YFADDAVANISAV
+1747 YFADDAMANVAAV
-1760 KESMSKL
+1760 KKAMSVL
-1767 DVKSKTQL
+1767 DVKSK
-1775 VNSNK
+1775 V
-1780 IKFSKS
+1780 
-1786 RGEKLNWKTDEAG
+1786 
-1799 NIKTTFEIAG
+1799 
-1809 KKYNFNLDSRDN
+1809 
-1821 QGSFDVEFN
+1821 
-1830 LGGRMDITG
+1830 
-1839 TGDAVAVIRTVYNG
+1839 
-1853 LIDVIN
+1853 
-1859 ENKNIKKIE
+1859 
-1868 FSSLQSETSRVKLY
+1868 
-1882 TTLMNDIG
+1882 
-1890 KKLGWDTDVWESNN
+1890 
-1904 FISPEKSS
+1904 
-1912 FDFEIVKPR
+1912 
-1921 KKQSA
+1921 
-1926 AVERVLGVVDIKS
+1926 
-1939 ETQQSRPKFSKNLS
+1939 QQARPKFSKNLS

-1960 EETESIGRE
+1960 EETEGIGRE
-1969 KVYSEARA
+1969 KTFSEARA
-1977 KQIGSQKGK
+1977 KQIGSQRGK

-1993 SAEDMLGLIYPLL
+1993 SAEDMLGLIYPIL

-2036 ARVQLM
+2036 SRVQLM

-2048 KENLDVPKDLQKE
+2048 KKNMDVPKDLQKE

-2075 IWDSQG
+2075 IWDLQG
-2081 MEVPGASKRDVAD
+2081 VEVPGASKRDVAD
-2094 AKKIIKSNEKL
+2094 AKKIIEGNEKL

-2119 GYPKPSQSWL
+2119 GYPNPSQSWL

-2140 LNDIKRPRYLQ
+2140 LNDVKRPRYLQ

-2157 DAIFSKENLN
+2157 DAIFSKDNLN

-2189 TGKNRIEGSN
+2189 TGKNRIQGSN
-2199 RMSDRVLDWINGS
+2199 RMSDKVLDWINGS

-2233 FINWNDNNL
+2233 FVNLSDNNL
-2242 YAAGK
+2242 YSAGK
-2247 AFANQKQYWAD
+2247 AFANQPQYWSD

-2332 YISQGMTQADAEAKA
+2332 YLSEGMNKSEAEAKA
-2347 FQDFR
+2347 FTDFR
-2352 ETSEESQQSSRPD
+2352 EISEESQQSSRPD

-2394 RAYQDLIA
+2394 RAYQDLIN

-2434 LGFGDDEKDDEEKE
+2434 LGFGDDEKDDEEKQ
-2448 EKYIDVANGMADS
+2448 EKYVDVANGMADS

-2466 GIAGGAVSVGKNFL
+2466 GIAGSAVSVGKNFL

-2527 REEIYDKGFALDNPA
+2527 RKEIFDKGFALDNPA

-2554 NLPVDRVYNKVN
+2554 NLPIDRVYNKVN

-2595 KPKSKSKGKKGGYRS
+2595 KPKYKGKKGGYS
-2610 RGGLKKR
+2610 RTGIL
-2617 KNTRR
+2617 NTSRRR
-2622 KKVFK
+2622 KKKVLR

>member
-1 MSEFTPPAGAVVL
+1 MNEDNIL
-14 EEDQVEDVAQVEEQ
+14 EGFEIVEEPQ
-28 QIDFIPPA
+28 QADGTLVEFEQPEVSD
-36 NAILEEEVETEPIK
+36 NILEGFEVAEEIEPIK

-68 IGKNAV
+68 IGKNEV

-93 SVDPSLDIFYEGDES
+93 SVDPSLDIFYEGNES

-139 YEEEGGGWWG
+139 YEEEGGGWTG
-149 FIKGAA
+149 FILGALS
-155 MNPSTLSSMLVSS
+155 NPTTLTSMLVSS
-168 ISGQVNSLISSE
+168 ISGQINAIRTSE
-180 QVAAASAV
+180 QVAAAGV
-188 AAGGGAAVGAGFAGI
+188 AGAGVGAGTALIAGQLGPQI
-203 GAIPGAITGLM
+203 GLPEELITVPMGAITGLM

-221 ETGLTFAELLQEEV
+221 ETGLTFAELLQEQV
-235 GGELTKE
+235 VGELTKE
-242 NVRAILDDPEKLHDL
+242 KIRAILDDPEKLHEL
-257 RVRSGGRGLAIGAVE
+257 RKKSAGRGLAIGAVE

-290 FRAAPTVAAAA
+290 FRAAPLVGAAV
-301 TGAIEIAGG
+301 TGGIEIVGG
-310 GLGEVAG
+310 GFGEVAG

-328 EIGFEAFAGLGSMPI
+328 EIGFEAFAGLGSMPL
-343 TAGQQLLNINTN
+343 TAGQQILNINTN
-355 IDRVK
+355 IDRVR

-417 GEAIKNNFRATQS
+417 GEAIKKNFRATQS

-474 EKRIKEIDARL
+474 EKRVKEIDARL
-485 EEVSSTITDVVKE
+485 EEISSTVTDVVKE
-498 DRKAQVAESVKF
+498 DRKAQVEESVKF
-510 AETEGEKFGLKTEAI
+510 AETEGKKFGLKTEAVD
-525 NSKTEFG
+525 SKTEFG

-592 RNQLNEKQLSVLD
+592 RSQLNENQLNVLD

-624 TQNPDEALTLFSD
+624 TKNPDEALTLFSD
-637 AIAKKEIAYDDNVFT
+637 AVAKKEIAYDENVFT

-664 AGFSKIKF
+664 AGFAKIKF

-685 NKSIKEGKLSE
+685 NKSVKEGKLSE
-696 AISELGTEEAEASDK
+696 AISELGTKETVAAKSVQEVQNPSIETEEKIKIKSKPGLNVSTKETIDSYELEGEEKQNRLNSIDNQIKKDIKEGKSVKEIVQGIERRLNLDKKSKNKITLYINDLVNKKTTQSFSEWNNSKTTSTKQKSNIESKNNK
-711 KFSKSTSD
+711 KFSKTPAKIEDLKSVGEDAEVIEADQVEKMAGRVAGAAWNSYGSKIPKNILEEAGITRKSYVD
-719 SYKKIDDFS
+719 SAKNSILGSKWIKKWDGTRQPFNQYIANKGMLELKTLATELGVRS
-728 KNPDFDI
+728 AENQTTRI
-735 DSEFDTKRLLK
+735 TEDTK
-746 EAGGIIEST
+746 
-755 TSRLYDGTAQM
+755 
-766 NKEGV
+766 
-771 SREDFKRD
+771 
-779 LEALFTEIYKGY
+779 
-791 DEDMD
+791 
-796 VNMQGAGRQ
+796 
-805 TSNLFNLRAN
+805 
-815 KLATDTFK
+815 
-823 QTSNEV
+823 
-829 RADQSTLQIAAEEE
+829 QIAAEEE

-858 REGVKVREKLDPKP
+858 REGIKVREKLPKVY
-872 TLDDEGNVIKPLSPG
+872 DI
-887 TSTTSIYKVD
+887 D
-897 KVYNFIRSKA
+897 KVVKSIRLKA
-907 RKQNVKG
+907 KSLKAKN
-914 KDLKQ
+914 LKQ
-919 LKGFAL
+919 LKGTSL
-925 KEVVDMISRDNKE
+925 EEISIMIGRDDAIGKSIFNKI
-938 LADSMFKK
+938 S
-946 LEKNSDLNK
+946 KNADLNK
-955 AEMLAIQNFIF
+955 VEMLAVQKFINSN
-966 ADTDLSKSS
+966 TDVAKVS

-980 TSEFKATG
+980 TSDFKATG

-1010 LNIQIKKPNIS
+1010 LQVQIKKPNIS
-1021 DVEFREA
+1021 DIEFKEA
-1028 FGIKGRER
+1028 FGITGKDQN
-1036 SNWNQKVPSKK
+1036 NWNQKVPSKK

-1078 EAIESLRTLRDGIPP
+1078 EAIEALRTLRDGIPP

-1103 LFTAENLGK
+1103 LFAAENLGK

-1119 DQKSTYL
+1119 DQKLTYL
-1126 ANLPMFIELLST
+1126 ANLPMFIELLAT

-1165 LRIDIISS
+1165 IREEIVDS

-1187 SKKPNK
+1187 SKKPDK
-1193 FQLNEYLYRSFEEQT
+1193 FQLNEYLYRSFDEQT

-1222 GVNFREEDQMLGY
+1222 GVNFREEDQILGY

-1249 FDNDAKFFQYV
+1249 FNNDAEFFQYV
-1260 VQRFEQTFTSAAK
+1260 VQHFEQTFTSAAK
-1273 IGGLPNHAWKQ
+1273 IGGLPNHVWKQ
-1284 INGIWKLVEGD
+1284 IDGVWKLVEGK

-1330 VNNKLVYDSEKITTK
+1330 VNNKLVYDGEKIVTK

-1352 AKNKYLKEFIKN
+1352 AKNKYLKEFIKD
-1364 GKLSNESLLLSYNDA
+1364 GKLSNKSLLLSYNDA
-1379 TGNQDAIIRQLKWYK
+1379 TSNQDAIIRELKWYK
-1394 DNQAKDIKDK
+1394 DNKG
-1404 TKANINTN
+1404 TKADVTTN

-1425 TAILRSAYAID
+1425 TAILRSAYYID
-1436 SIALSD
+1436 SIALSE
-1442 SKNSADYT
+1442 SKKPSDYT

-1460 QNYMAQFVNGDI
+1460 QNYLVQFVNGDI
-1472 TEVELRQK
+1472 TETELKQK
-1480 FKDASTSVIPELMD
+1480 FKDSSTSVIPNLMD
-1494 DAINIRYKSSIPQD
+1494 KAINIRYKSSIPQN
-1508 STSRFD
+1508 SISRFD
-1514 RYYNPTTYGKFPF
+1514 RYYNPTTYGKFPS
-1527 EMTVYTPQ
+1527 ELTVYTPQ
-1535 FDKEGNVTSFKKSVK
+1535 FNKEGNVTSFKKSVK

-1558 QDEQAAIK
+1558 KDEQAAIK
-1566 ANKQEASNS
+1566 ANKQEASDS
-1575 QVIADKD
+1575 QVIDSKD
-1582 MTNDDMLKQFSKTDK
+1582 MTNEEMLKQFSKTDK
-1597 ALDLANSLNQP
+1597 ALDLANSLNQT
-1608 VKKIRVFDFDDTLAY
+1608 VKKIEVDFDTLNI
-1623 TKSDV
+1623 SND
-1628 LFTAPNGIT
+1628 
-1637 GKLNAEEFAKQ
+1637 
-1648 GKELLDQGYK
+1648 
-1658 FDFSEFNKVTKG
+1658 
-1670 KPGPLLDIAKKI
+1670 
-1682 KAARG
+1682 KAR
-1687 NEDLFVLTARASEAQ
+1687 
-1702 DAIYEFLKSQGVEF
+1702 
-1716 KKQNIV
+1716 
-1722 GLGNST
+1722 
-1728 GEAKAQWLV
+1728 AQWLI
-1737 GKAAEGYNDF
+1737 GKAAQGYNDF
-1747 YFADDAVANISAV
+1747 YFSNNAMANTSAV
-1760 KESMSKL
+1760 KKVMS
-1767 DVKSKTQL
+1767 
-1775 VNSNK
+1775 
-1780 IKFSKS
+1780 
-1786 RGEKLNWKTDEAG
+1786 
-1799 NIKTTFEIAG
+1799 
-1809 KKYNFNLDSRDN
+1809 
-1821 QGSFDVEFN
+1821 
-1830 LGGRMDITG
+1830 
-1839 TGDAVAVIRTVYNG
+1839 
-1853 LIDVIN
+1853 
-1859 ENKNIKKIE
+1859 
-1868 FSSLQSETSRVKLY
+1868 
-1882 TTLMNDIG
+1882 
-1890 KKLGWDTDVWESNN
+1890 
-1904 FISPEKSS
+1904 
-1912 FDFEIVKPR
+1912 
-1921 KKQSA
+1921 
-1926 AVERVLGVVDIKS
+1926 VLDIKS
-1939 ETQQSRPKFSKNLS
+1939 KVQKDRIKFSKNLN

-1960 EETESIGRE
+1960 EETEGIGRE
-1969 KVYSEARA
+1969 KIYSEARA
-1977 KQIGSQKGK
+1977 KQIGSKKGK

-2012 DAQMKFFKDNLFNPF
+2012 NAQMKFFKDNLFNPF

-2094 AKKIIKSNEKL
+2094 AKKIIEGNEKL

-2151 QWQQNV
+2151 EWQQNV

-2174 SNYREALENMLTRMK
+2174 SNYREAVENMLTRMK

-2247 AFANQKQYWAD
+2247 AFANQPQYWSD
-2258 FKMLMNSD
+2258 FKMLINSD

-2332 YISQGMTQADAEAKA
+2332 YLSEGMTKADAEAQA

-2394 RAYQDLIA
+2394 RAYQDLVA

-2434 LGFGDDEKDDEEKE
+2434 LGFGDDEKDDDEKE
-2448 EKYIDVANGMADS
+2448 EKYVDVANGMADS

-2466 GIAGGAVSVGKNFL
+2466 GIAGSAVSVGKNFL

-2595 KPKSKSKGKKGGYRS
+2595 NKKKNKSKKSGYKS
-2610 RGGLKKR
+2610 DFKKR
-2617 KNTRR
+2617 KNRR
-2622 KKVFK
+2622 NKTVFK

>member
-1 MSEFTPPAGAVVL
+1 MSEFTPPAGAVTL
-14 EEDQVEDVAQVEEQ
+14 EEEQVEEQ
-28 QIDFIPPA
+28 VEFIPPT
-36 NAILEEEVETEPIK
+36 NAILEEEAEVEPIK

-93 SVDPSLDIFYEGDES
+93 SVDPSLDIFYEGDQS
-108 TDEEILKFIEANKN
+108 TDEEILKFIETNKN
-122 LAEVDMESD
+122 LAEADMESD

-149 FIKGAA
+149 FVKGAA

-180 QVAAASAV
+180 QVAAAGV
-188 AAGGGAAVGAGFAGI
+188 AGASGGAGTALIAGQLGPQI
-203 GAIPGAITGLM
+203 GLPEELITVPMGAITGLM

-257 RVRSGGRGLAIGAVE
+257 RVRSGGRGLAIGAIE

-301 TGAIEIAGG
+301 TGAIEIVGG
-310 GLGEVAG
+310 GLGEVGG

-328 EIGFEAFAGLGSMPI
+328 EIGFEAFAGLGSMPV

-417 GEAIKNNFRATQS
+417 GEAIKKNFRATQS

-459 GERKAVNESSLTKTQ
+459 GERKAVNESSLTKVQ

-510 AETEGEKFGLKTEAI
+510 AETEGKKFGLKTEAI
-525 NSKTEFG
+525 GSKKEFSD
-532 ERFGKEA
+532 RFGKAEA
-539 AESDGFIQDGTI
+539 EADGFIQDGTI
-551 YINKEVAQETGAVS
+551 YINTEVAQETGAVS

-605 SKLQAVDEKGNR
+605 SKLQAVDEQGNR

-637 AIAKKEIAYDDNVFT
+637 AIAKKEIAYDENVFT

-664 AGFSKIKF
+664 AGFAKIKF
-672 ETGKDVYNFLREY
+672 ETGKDVYNFLKEY

-696 AISELGTEEAEASDK
+696 AISELGTEEAEAGSK
-711 KFSKSTSD
+711 KFSKTPAKIEELKSVGEDAEVIEADQVEKMAGRVAGAAWNSYGSKIPKNILEEAGITRKSYVD
-719 SYKKIDDFS
+719 SAKNSILGSKWIKKWDGTRQPFNQYIANKGMLELKTLATELGVRSAEDQTTR
-728 KNPDFDI
+728 I
-735 DSEFDTKRLLK
+735 TEDTK
-746 EAGGIIEST
+746 
-755 TSRLYDGTAQM
+755 
-766 NKEGV
+766 
-771 SREDFKRD
+771 
-779 LEALFTEIYKGY
+779 
-791 DEDMD
+791 
-796 VNMQGAGRQ
+796 
-805 TSNLFNLRAN
+805 
-815 KLATDTFK
+815 
-823 QTSNEV
+823 
-829 RADQSTLQIAAEEE
+829 QIAAKEEA
-843 TSRDTRTEREVRQDE
+843 SRDTRSDREVRQDE
-858 REGVKVREKLDPKP
+858 RKGIKVREKLDPKP

-907 RKQNVKG
+907 KKQNVKG

-1010 LNIQIKKPNIS
+1010 LNVQIKKPNIS

-1028 FGIKGRER
+1028 FGIKGKER

-1103 LFTAENLGK
+1103 LFAAENLGK
-1112 TFNKLNE
+1112 TFKELGKKPGRQE
-1119 DQKSTYL
+1119 QYL

-1159 GTKPLS
+1159 GTKPLQ
-1165 LRIDIISS
+1165 LRIDIINS

-1187 SKKPNK
+1187 AKKPDK
-1193 FQLNEYLYRSFEEQT
+1193 FQLNEYLHRSFDEQT
-1208 DVDSIKENLGISKE
+1208 DVESIKENLGISKE

-1260 VQRFEQTFTSAAK
+1260 VQHFEQTFTSAAK

-1284 INGIWKLVEGD
+1284 INDVWKLVEGD

-1316 VLLKPFDTENKLKL
+1316 VLLKPFDTKNKLKL
-1330 VNNKLVYDSEKITTK
+1330 VKNKLVYDGEKIVTK

-1352 AKNKYLKEFIKN
+1352 AKKKYLEEFLKD
-1364 GKLSNESLLLSYNDA
+1364 GKLSTESLINSYNDA
-1379 TGNQDAIIRQLKWYK
+1379 TSNQDAIIRQLKWYK
-1394 DNQAKDIKDK
+1394 ENKE
-1404 TKANINTN
+1404 TKADITTN
-1412 DLGMFLAASVGDM
+1412 DLGMFLAATVGDM
-1425 TAILRSAYAID
+1425 TAILRSAYYID
-1436 SIALSD
+1436 SIALSE
-1442 SKNSADYT
+1442 SKKPSDYT

-1460 QNYMAQFVNGDI
+1460 QNYLVQFVNGDI
-1472 TEVELRQK
+1472 TEAELKQK
-1480 FKDASTSVIPELMD
+1480 FKDSSTSVIPDLMD
-1494 DAINIRYKSSIPQD
+1494 KAINIRYKSSIPQD

-1550 GKDLNKAY
+1550 GKDLKQAY

-1566 ANKQEASNS
+1566 ANKQEASDS
-1575 QVIADKD
+1575 QVISDKD

-1597 ALDLANSLNQP
+1597 ALDLANSLDQP
-1608 VKKIRVFDFDDTLAY
+1608 IKKIRVFDFDDTLAY

-1628 LFTAPNGIT
+1628 LFTAPDGTT

-1670 KPGPLLDIAKKI
+1670 KPGPLLEIAKKI

-1687 NEDLFVLTARASEAQ
+1687 NEDLFVLTARAPEAQ
-1702 DAIYEFLKSQGVEF
+1702 QAIYEFLKSQDVEF
-1716 KKQNIV
+1716 KKQNII
-1722 GLGNST
+1722 GLGDST

-1747 YFADDAVANISAV
+1747 YFADDAVANVAAV

-1775 VNSNK
+1775 VSSNE

-1786 RGEKLNWKTDEAG
+1786 LGKKLNWITDEAG
-1799 NIKTTFEIAG
+1799 NMKTTFNVNN
-1809 KKYNFNLDSRDN
+1809 KKYNFNLYSRDN
-1821 QGSFDVEFN
+1821 QGTFEVEFD
-1830 LGGRMDITG
+1830 LDGRQDITG
-1839 TGDAVAVIRTVYNG
+1839 TGNAIKTIRTIYNG
-1853 LIDVIN
+1853 LLNAIS

-1882 TTLMNDIG
+1882 TTLMNSVAE
-1890 KKLGWDTDVWESNN
+1890 KLGWETDIWESKN
-1904 FISPEKSS
+1904 FIAPDKSS

-1926 AVERVLGVVDIKS
+1926 AVKKVLNVVDIKS

-1953 EDFNRII
+1953 EDFNKII
-1960 EETESIGRE
+1960 EETEGIGRE
-1969 KVYSEARA
+1969 KTYSEARA
-1977 KQIGSQKGK
+1977 KQIGSKKGK

-2061 AFDGFTNEQALRMY
+2061 AFDGFTNEQAVRMY

-2094 AKKIIKSNEKL
+2094 AKKIIEGNEKL

-2140 LNDIKRPRYLQ
+2140 LNDVKRPKYLK
-2151 QWQQNV
+2151 QWQENV

-2247 AFANQKQYWAD
+2247 AFANQKQYWSD
-2258 FKMLMNSD
+2258 FKMLMDSD

-2332 YISQGMTQADAEAKA
+2332 YLSEGMTKADAEAKA

-2422 MIFNVLQQAVTM
+2422 MIFNVLQQAITM

-2448 EKYIDVANGMADS
+2448 EKYVDVANGMADS

-2466 GIAGGAVSVGKNFL
+2466 GIAGGAVSVAKNFL

-2527 REEIYDKGFALDNPA
+2527 REEIYEKGFALDNPA

-2595 KPKSKSKGKKGGYRS
+2595 NKKKAKSKRSGYKS
-2610 RGGLKKR
+2610 DFKKR
-2617 KNTRR
+2617 KNRR
-2622 KKVFK
+2622 NKKVFR

>member
-1 MSEFTPPAGAVVL
+1 MQESGI
-14 EEDQVEDVAQVEEQ
+14 EDLIIEDTVEEVVEETNS
-28 QIDFIPPA
+28 IDDLI
-36 NAILEEEVETEPIK
+36 ISEETEIEPIK

-93 SVDPSLDIFYEGDES
+93 SVDPSLDIFYEGSES
-108 TDEEILKFIEANKN
+108 TDEEILKFVEANKN
-122 LAEVDMESD
+122 LAEVSMESD

-139 YEEEGGGWWG
+139 YEEEGGGWAG
-149 FIKGAA
+149 FVIGAWN
-155 MNPSTLSSMLVSS
+155 NPTTLTSMLVSS
-168 ISGQVNSLISSE
+168 ISGQLNSIRTSE
-180 QVAAASAV
+180 QVAAASA
-188 AAGGGAAVGAGFAGI
+188 AAGAVGFGVGTAVPIVGNVA
-203 GAIPGAITGLM
+203 GAITGLM

-235 GGELTKE
+235 GGDLTKE

-257 RVRSGGRGLAIGAVE
+257 RVKAGGRGLAIGAVE
-272 AATMGLSK
+272 VATMGLAK
-280 GVGGKLASAG
+280 GVGGKIASAG
-290 FRAAPTVAAAA
+290 FRSAPLVGAAA
-301 TGAIEIAGG
+301 TGAVEIAGG

-328 EIGFEAFAGLGSMPI
+328 EIGFEAFAGLGSAPL

-366 NTEYNN
+366 NTEFKN
-372 LVEAFDPSTDV
+372 LVEAFDPSTNV

-417 GEAIKNNFRATQS
+417 GEAIKKNFRATQS

-447 VVALLKEKEVLD
+447 VVALLKEKEILD

-485 EEVSSTITDVVKE
+485 EEVSSTISDVFKE
-498 DRKAQVAESVKF
+498 DRKVQVAESVKF
-510 AETEGEKFGLKTEAI
+510 AETEGKKFGLKTEAVG
-525 NSKTEFG
+525 SKKEFG
-532 ERFGKEA
+532 DRFGKTEA
-539 AESDGFIQDGTI
+539 EADGFIQDGII
-551 YINKEVAQETGAVS
+551 YINEEVAQETGAVS

-580 KGKDATK
+580 KGKNATK
-587 LVQDF
+587 LVQEF
-592 RNQLNEKQLSVLD
+592 KSQLNENQLSVLD

-637 AIAKKEIAYDDNVFT
+637 AVAKKEIAYDENVFT

-664 AGFSKIKF
+664 AGFAKIKF

-685 NKSIKEGKLSE
+685 NKSVKEGKLSE
-696 AISELGTEEAEASDK
+696 AISELGTEEAEAGGK
-711 KFSKSTSD
+711 KFSKSPAKIQELKSVGEDAEVIKADQVEKIAGRVAGAAWNSYGSKIPKNILEEAGITRKSYVD
-719 SYKKIDDFS
+719 SAKNSILGSKWIKKWNGTRQPFNQYIANKGMLELKTLATELGVRSAEDQT
-728 KNPDFDI
+728 I
-735 DSEFDTKRLLK
+735 RITEDTK
-746 EAGGIIEST
+746 
-755 TSRLYDGTAQM
+755 
-766 NKEGV
+766 
-771 SREDFKRD
+771 
-779 LEALFTEIYKGY
+779 
-791 DEDMD
+791 
-796 VNMQGAGRQ
+796 
-805 TSNLFNLRAN
+805 
-815 KLATDTFK
+815 
-823 QTSNEV
+823 
-829 RADQSTLQIAAEEE
+829 QIAAEEE

-858 REGVKVREKLDPKP
+858 REGIKVREKLPKVY
-872 TLDDEGNVIKPLSPG
+872 DI
-887 TSTTSIYKVD
+887 D
-897 KVYNFIRSKA
+897 KVVKSIRSKA
-907 RKQNVKG
+907 KSLKAKNI
-914 KDLKQ
+914 KQ
-919 LKGFAL
+919 LKGTAL
-925 KEVVDMISRDNKE
+925 EELSIMIGRDEELGKSIFNKI
-938 LADSMFKK
+938 S
-946 LEKNSDLNK
+946 KNSDLNK
-955 AEMLAIQNFIF
+955 AEMLAIQKFINSN
-966 ADTDLSKSS
+966 TDVAKVS

-980 TSEFKATG
+980 TSDFKATG

-1010 LNIQIKKPNIS
+1010 LEVQIKKPNIS
-1021 DVEFREA
+1021 DIEFKEA
-1028 FGIKGRER
+1028 FGITGKDQN
-1036 SNWNQKVPSKK
+1036 NWNQKVPSKK

-1078 EAIESLRTLRDGIPP
+1078 EAIEALRTLRDGIPP

-1103 LFTAENLGK
+1103 LFAAENLG
-1112 TFNKLNE
+1112 TTYGKLNE
-1119 DQKSTYL
+1119 DQKATYL
-1126 ANLPMFIELLST
+1126 ANLPMFIELLAT

-1165 LRIDIISS
+1165 IRGEIVDS

-1187 SKKPNK
+1187 SKKPDK
-1193 FQLNEYLYRSFEEQT
+1193 FQLNEYLYRSFDEQT

-1222 GVNFREEDQMLGY
+1222 GINFRKEDQILGY

-1249 FDNDAKFFQYV
+1249 FNNDAEFFQYV
-1260 VQRFEQTFTSAAK
+1260 VQHFEQTFTSAAK

-1284 INGIWKLVEGD
+1284 IDGVWKLVEGK

-1330 VNNKLVYDSEKITTK
+1330 ANNKLVYDGEKIITK

-1352 AKNKYLKEFIKN
+1352 AKNKYLKEFIKD
-1364 GKLSNESLLLSYNDA
+1364 GKLSNKSLLLSYNDA
-1379 TGNQDAIIRQLKWYK
+1379 TSNQDAIIRELKWYK
-1394 DNQAKDIKDK
+1394 DNKG
-1404 TKANINTN
+1404 TKADVTTN
-1412 DLGMFLAASVGDM
+1412 DLGMFLAATVGDM
-1425 TAILRSAYAID
+1425 TAILRSAYYID
-1436 SIALSD
+1436 SIALGE
-1442 SKNSADYT
+1442 SKKPSDYT

-1460 QNYMAQFVNGDI
+1460 QNYLVQFVNGDI
-1472 TEVELRQK
+1472 TETELKQK
-1480 FKDASTSVIPELMD
+1480 FKDSSTSVIPDLMD
-1494 DAINIRYKSSIPQD
+1494 KAINIRYKSSIPQN

-1558 QDEQAAIK
+1558 KDEQAAIK
-1566 ANKQEASNS
+1566 ANKQEANDS
-1575 QVIADKD
+1575 QVIDSKD

-1597 ALDLANSLNQP
+1597 ALDIANSLNQP
-1608 VKKIRVFDFDDTLAY
+1608 VKKIRVFDFDDTLAL
-1623 TKSDV
+1623 TKSNV
-1628 LFTAPNGIT
+1628 LYTSPDGT
-1637 GKLNAEEFAKQ
+1637 KGKLNAEEFAKQ
-1648 GKELLDQGYK
+1648 GKELLEQGYK

-1687 NEDLFVLTARASEAQ
+1687 NEDLFVLTARAPEAQ

-1716 KKQNIV
+1716 KKQNII
-1722 GLGNST
+1722 GLGKST

-1747 YFADDAVANISAV
+1747 YFADDAMANVAAV
-1760 KESMSKL
+1760 KKAMSVL
-1767 DVKSKTQL
+1767 DVKSK
-1775 VNSNK
+1775 V
-1780 IKFSKS
+1780 
-1786 RGEKLNWKTDEAG
+1786 
-1799 NIKTTFEIAG
+1799 
-1809 KKYNFNLDSRDN
+1809 
-1821 QGSFDVEFN
+1821 
-1830 LGGRMDITG
+1830 
-1839 TGDAVAVIRTVYNG
+1839 
-1853 LIDVIN
+1853 
-1859 ENKNIKKIE
+1859 
-1868 FSSLQSETSRVKLY
+1868 
-1882 TTLMNDIG
+1882 
-1890 KKLGWDTDVWESNN
+1890 
-1904 FISPEKSS
+1904 
-1912 FDFEIVKPR
+1912 
-1921 KKQSA
+1921 
-1926 AVERVLGVVDIKS
+1926 
-1939 ETQQSRPKFSKNLS
+1939 QQARPKFSKNLS

-1960 EETESIGRE
+1960 EETEGIGRE
-1969 KVYSEARA
+1969 KTFSEARA
-1977 KQIGSQKGK
+1977 KQIGSQRGK

-1993 SAEDMLGLIYPLL
+1993 SAEDMLGLIYPIL

-2036 ARVQLM
+2036 SRVQLM

-2048 KENLDVPKDLQKE
+2048 KKNMDVPKDLQKE

-2075 IWDSQG
+2075 IWDLQG
-2081 MEVPGASKRDVAD
+2081 VEVPGASKRDVAD
-2094 AKKIIKSNEKL
+2094 AKKIIEGNEKL

-2119 GYPKPSQSWL
+2119 GYPNPSQSWL

-2140 LNDIKRPRYLQ
+2140 LNDVKRPRYLQ

-2157 DAIFSKENLN
+2157 DAIFSKDNLN

-2189 TGKNRIEGSN
+2189 TGKNRIQGSN
-2199 RMSDRVLDWINGS
+2199 RMSDKVLDWINGS

-2233 FINWNDNNL
+2233 FVNLSDNNL
-2242 YAAGK
+2242 YSAGK
-2247 AFANQKQYWAD
+2247 AFANQPQYWSD

-2332 YISQGMTQADAEAKA
+2332 YLSEGMNKSEAEAKA
-2347 FQDFR
+2347 FTDFR
-2352 ETSEESQQSSRPD
+2352 EISEESQQSSRPD

-2394 RAYQDLIA
+2394 RAYQDLIN

-2434 LGFGDDEKDDEEKE
+2434 LGFGDDEKDDEEKQ
-2448 EKYIDVANGMADS
+2448 EKYVDVANGMADS

-2466 GIAGGAVSVGKNFL
+2466 GIAGSAVSVGKNFL

-2527 REEIYDKGFALDNPA
+2527 RKEIFDKGFALDNPA

-2554 NLPVDRVYNKVN
+2554 NLPIDRVYNKVN

-2595 KPKSKSKGKKGGYRS
+2595 KPKYKGKKGGYS
-2610 RGGLKKR
+2610 RTGIL
-2617 KNTRR
+2617 NTSRRR
-2622 KKVFK
+2622 KKKVLR

>member
-1 MSEFTPPAGAVVL
+1 MSEFTPPVGAVIL
-14 EEDQVEDVAQVEEQ
+14 EEEQVEDVVQVEEQ
-28 QIDFIPPA
+28 QVEFVPPA
-36 NAILEEEVETEPIK
+36 NAILEEEAEIEPIK

-108 TDEEILKFIEANKN
+108 TDEEILKFIETNKN
-122 LAEVDMESD
+122 LAEADMESD

-149 FIKGAA
+149 FVKGAA
-155 MNPSTLSSMLVSS
+155 MNPSTLTSMLVSS
-168 ISGQVNSLISSE
+168 ISGQVNSLVGENASE
-180 QVAAASAV
+180 QALAAAGVAAA
-188 AAGGGAAVGAGFAGI
+188 GGAAAGAALSPYLAGA
-203 GAIPGAITGLM
+203 GAIPGALTGLM

-272 AATMGLSK
+272 AVTMGLSK

-290 FRAAPTVAAAA
+290 FRSAPIVGAAV
-301 TGAIEIAGG
+301 TGGIEIAGG

-328 EIGFEAFAGLGSMPI
+328 EIGFEAFAGLGSAPV
-343 TAGQQLLNINTN
+343 TAGQQILNINTN
-355 IDRVK
+355 IDRVR

-366 NTEYNN
+366 RYEEKTS

-417 GEAIKNNFRATQS
+417 GEAIKKNFRATQS

-510 AETEGEKFGLKTEAI
+510 AETEGRKFGLKTEAI
-525 NSKTEFG
+525 GSKTEFG

-551 YINKEVAQETGAVS
+551 YINTEVAQDTGAVS

-605 SKLQAVDEKGNR
+605 NKLQAVDEQGNR

-624 TQNPDEALTLFSD
+624 TKNPDEALTLFSD
-637 AIAKKEIAYDDNVFT
+637 AIAKKEIAYDENVFT

-664 AGFSKIKF
+664 AGFAKIKF

-696 AISELGTEEAEASDK
+696 AISELGTEEAEASGK
-711 KFSKSTSD
+711 KFSKSINVPGVETEQVQTMIDKVANRAAAKFFSGIPQNIREEAGLTRR
-719 SYKKIDDFS
+719 SY
-728 KNPDFDI
+728 I
-735 DSEFDTKRLLK
+735 DSAKSELAGIAEKFDASRAEFDRYMANTGMQRLNSLAKRLGVK
-746 EAGGIIEST
+746 SVEDQT
-755 TSRLYDGTAQM
+755 TRIT
-766 NKEGV
+766 
-771 SREDFKRD
+771 EDTK
-779 LEALFTEIYKGY
+779 
-791 DEDMD
+791 
-796 VNMQGAGRQ
+796 
-805 TSNLFNLRAN
+805 
-815 KLATDTFK
+815 
-823 QTSNEV
+823 
-829 RADQSTLQIAAEEE
+829 QIAAEEE
-843 TSRDTRTEREVRQDE
+843 ASRDTRTEREVRQDE
-858 REGVKVREKLDPKP
+858 REGIKVREKLPKVY
-872 TLDDEGNVIKPLSPG
+872 D
-887 TSTTSIYKVD
+887 VD
-897 KVYNFIRSKA
+897 KIVKSIRSKA
-907 RKQNVKG
+907 KSLKAKN
-914 KDLKQ
+914 LKQ
-919 LKGFAL
+919 LKGTAL
-925 KEVVDMISRDNKE
+925 EEVSMMIGRDEEIGKSIFNKI
-938 LADSMFKK
+938 S
-946 LEKNSDLNK
+946 KNADLNK
-955 AEMLAIQNFIF
+955 AEMLAVQKFINSNVDV
-966 ADTDLSKSS
+966 AKGS

-1010 LNIQIKKPNIS
+1010 LNVQIKKPNIS
-1021 DVEFREA
+1021 DIEFKEA
-1028 FGIKGRER
+1028 FGITGKDQN
-1036 SNWNQKVPSKK
+1036 NWNQKVVAKK

-1065 SSQEIREQLIQDG
+1065 SSQEIREQLIEDG

-1093 QLFSKSTKEK
+1093 QLFSLTGKKDQTAKK
-1103 LFTAENLGK
+1103 LFAAENLGK
-1112 TFNKLNE
+1112 TFNLLNE
-1119 DQKSTYL
+1119 EQKATYL

-1138 KGITPDTAFRLAYDT
+1138 KGMTVDTAFRLAYDT

-1159 GTKPLS
+1159 GTKPLQ
-1165 LRIDIISS
+1165 LRIDIINS

-1187 SKKPNK
+1187 SKKPDK
-1193 FQLNEYLYRSFEEQT
+1193 FQLNEYLYRSFDEQT

-1222 GVNFREEDQMLGY
+1222 GINFRKEDQILGY
-1235 LSLMSEYFGDLQQE
+1235 LSLMSEYFGNLQQE
-1249 FDNDAKFFQYV
+1249 FGAFSYDAGKKNFIVALSKEEALRKLNNKSNKKYKLSDLVREENINTDAQFFQYV
-1260 VQRFEQTFTSAAK
+1260 VQHFEQTFTSAAK

-1284 INGIWKLVEGD
+1284 VDGVWKLVEGK

-1306 LFNNKTEFFN
+1306 LFTNKTEFFN

-1330 VNNKLVYDSEKITTK
+1330 INNKLVYNGEKIVTK

-1352 AKNKYLKEFIKN
+1352 AKKKYLEEFLKD
-1364 GKLSNESLLLSYNDA
+1364 GKLSTESLINSYNDA

-1394 DNQAKDIKDK
+1394 ENKG
-1404 TKANINTN
+1404 TKADVTTN
-1412 DLGMFLAASVGDM
+1412 DLGMFLAATVGDM
-1425 TAILRSAYAID
+1425 TAILRSAYYID
-1436 SIALSD
+1436 SIALSE
-1442 SKNSADYT
+1442 SKKPSDYT

-1460 QNYMAQFVNGDI
+1460 QNYLVQFVNGDI
-1472 TEVELRQK
+1472 TEAELKQK
-1480 FKDASTSVIPELMD
+1480 FKDSSTSVIPDLMD
-1494 DAINIRYKSSIPQD
+1494 KAVNIRYKSSIPQN

-1535 FDKEGNVTSFKKSVK
+1535 FDEKGNVTSFKKSVK

-1566 ANKQEASNS
+1566 ANKQEANDS

-1597 ALDLANSLNQP
+1597 ALDLANSLDQP
-1608 VKKIRVFDFDDTLAY
+1608 VKKIRVFDFDDTLAF

-1628 LFTAPNGIT
+1628 LYTAPDGT
-1637 GKLNAEEFAKQ
+1637 KGKLNAEEFAKQ

-1682 KAARG
+1682 KDARG
-1687 NEDLFVLTARASEAQ
+1687 NEDLFVLTARAPEAQ

-1716 KKQNIV
+1716 KKQNII
-1722 GLGNST
+1722 GLGKST

-1747 YFADDAVANISAV
+1747 YFADDAVANVFAV
-1760 KESMSKL
+1760 KKAMSVL
-1767 DVKSKTQL
+1767 DVKSKVQQ
-1775 VNSNK
+1775 
-1780 IKFSKS
+1780 
-1786 RGEKLNWKTDEAG
+1786 A
-1799 NIKTTFEIAG
+1799 
-1809 KKYNFNLDSRDN
+1809 
-1821 QGSFDVEFN
+1821 
-1830 LGGRMDITG
+1830 
-1839 TGDAVAVIRTVYNG
+1839 RT
-1853 LIDVIN
+1853 
-1859 ENKNIKKIE
+1859 
-1868 FSSLQSETSRVKLY
+1868 
-1882 TTLMNDIG
+1882 
-1890 KKLGWDTDVWESNN
+1890 
-1904 FISPEKSS
+1904 
-1912 FDFEIVKPR
+1912 
-1921 KKQSA
+1921 
-1926 AVERVLGVVDIKS
+1926 
-1939 ETQQSRPKFSKNLS
+1939 KFSKNLS

-1960 EETESIGRE
+1960 EETEGIGRE
-1969 KVYSEARA
+1969 KTYSEARA

-2012 DAQMKFFKDNLFNPF
+2012 DTQMKFFKDNLFNPF

-2061 AFDGFTNEQALRMY
+2061 AFDGFTNEQAVRMY

-2094 AKKIIKSNEKL
+2094 AKKIIEGNEKL

-2140 LNDIKRPRYLQ
+2140 LNDVKRPKYLQ
-2151 QWQQNV
+2151 QWQENV

-2167 KLEAIHG
+2167 KLEAVHG
-2174 SNYREALENMLTRMK
+2174 SNYRQALENMLTRMK

-2247 AFANQKQYWAD
+2247 AFANQKQYWSD
-2258 FKMLMNSD
+2258 FKMLMDSD

-2283 IADAAK
+2283 IADAAR

-2332 YISQGMTQADAEAKA
+2332 YLSEGMTQKEAEAQA

-2394 RAYQDLIA
+2394 RAYQDLIN

-2434 LGFGDDEKDDEEKE
+2434 LGFGDDEKDDDEKE
-2448 EKYIDVANGMADS
+2448 EKYVDVANGMADS

-2466 GIAGGAVSVGKNFL
+2466 GIAGGAVSVAKNFL
-2480 LDLYERSGRT
+2480 LDLYERSDRT

-2504 SPPISSKVSKIRQ
+2504 SPPISSKISKIRQ

-2595 KPKSKSKGKKGGYRS
+2595 NKKKAKSKRSGYKSGRLNKPSRNRKKKVLRS
-2610 RGGLKKR
+2610 R
-2617 KNTRR
+2617 N
-2622 KKVFK
+2622 